1 MIKSNKTMFQGLD
14 KKCEKVQTKLLT
26 QARHNAKD
34 LRKKHRETEGNV
46 RPKIIKTLQANCAK
60 REQCLHK
67 KRVQKSNIIKMVKA
81 QGGPCQSKNDIKQL
95 LMKFKTIGVKTSTYL
110 GN

>member
-1 MIKSNKTMFQGLD
+1 MSQWLD

-34 LRKKHRETEGNV
+34 LRKKHRETEDNA

-81 QGGPCQSKNDIKQL
+81 QGVPVSQR
-95 LMKFKTIGVKTSTYL
+95 MT
-110 GN
+110 